1 MRERAYGNAETTDLW
16 DAIEAETGEP
26 VRRIMDS
33 WIFQGG
39 FPLVS
44 YEARGSTIEL
54 AQQPMSYAG
63 GDEVSPRSWSVPL
76 LLRWSAGPDEEP
88 RDERV
93 LLEGETTELTVDRSA
108 DWLVLNAASTGFMR
122 IAYSDEQIDRLA
134 AVALEELSPVERYAL
149 VDDAYASV
157 LAARTSST
165 AFLNLIEAMSGDND
179 RSVWQRLIG
188 GLRQLDRLVDG
199 EARERLQEIAHDV
212 LAPPLANLG
221 LSPRTDDDDR
231 SRQLRG
237 DLVRALGTV
246 AGDTEIQ
253 EEAKRLVAAAR
264 RDPDL
269 VDATLL
275 AASVEVVANVGDE
288 ADFNDFIDSWKRAS
302 TPQEEI
308 RYLYALAGFSDPDLV
323 ERIHTLVLDGEVR
336 SQNAPF
342 LLGHSLSERDAGQLT
357 WEFIAANWA
366 RLNEMFA
373 TGSIVRML
381 EGITTLDRP
390 QQAEATAAFFLRNPV
405 RSGSQTLS
413 QLLEKQRVRGA
424 LRQREQARRSR
435 FLAG

>member
-1 MRERAYGNAETTDLW
+1 
-16 DAIEAETGEP
+16 
-26 VRRIMDS
+26 
-33 WIFQGG
+33 
-39 FPLVS
+39 
-44 YEARGSTIEL
+44 
-54 AQQPMSYAG
+54 
-63 GDEVSPRSWSVPL
+63 
-76 LLRWSAGPDEEP
+76 
-88 RDERV
+88 
-93 LLEGETTELTVDRSA
+93 
-108 DWLVLNAASTGFMR
+108 
-122 IAYSDEQIDRLA
+122 
-134 AVALEELSPVERYAL
+134 
-149 VDDAYASV
+149 
-157 LAARTSST
+157 
-165 AFLNLIEAMSGDND
+165 MSGDNE
-179 RSVWQRLIG
+179 RSVRQRLIG
-188 GLRQLDRLVDG
+188 GLRQLDRLVAG

-212 LAPPLANLG
+212 LAPPPANLG
-221 LSPRTDDDDR
+221 LSPRPDDDDR

-390 QQAEATAAFFLRNPV
+390 QQAEATAAFFHRNPV
-405 RSGSQTLS
+405 RSGGQTLS
-413 QLLEKQRVRGA
+413 QLLEKQRVRVA
-424 LRQREQARRSR
+424 LRQREQARLTR
-435 FLAG
+435 FLTA